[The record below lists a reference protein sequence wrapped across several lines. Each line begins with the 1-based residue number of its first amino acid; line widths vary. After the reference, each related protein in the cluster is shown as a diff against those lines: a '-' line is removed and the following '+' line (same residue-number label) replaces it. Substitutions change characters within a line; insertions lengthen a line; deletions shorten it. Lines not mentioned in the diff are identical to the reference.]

1 MTQTRRGFMAAG
13 AAGLAWT
20 AFGRSQG
27 MLIHLSCGAIGVKA
41 STAEA
46 IDYAARYG
54 FDAIDAD
61 GKYLAG
67 LSQGDAALLA
77 DTMQSK
83 KVEWAMAGLPV
94 EFRKD
99 EAAFAESIKSFP
111 DFAAGLKRSGVKRCT
126 TWISPASPDR
136 TYLEN
141 MRTHAR
147 RLREAAGVL
156 QDHGVRLGLEYVA
169 PKTLWSA
176 QRYPFVHTM
185 AEMKELIAEIGRPNV
200 GFVLDSWH
208 WYTAGEG
215 KKDLLTLQGDQVV
228 SVDLNDAPVGVPV
241 DQQIDS
247 KRELPAATG
256 VIDARSFLGALKEIG
271 YDGPVRAE
279 PFNEAVR
286 KMTPDQAI
294 AATKTAIDKAFAQ
307 IG

>member
-1 MTQTRRGFMAAG
+1 MFART
-13 AAGLAWT
+13 
-20 AFGRSQG
+20 QG

-41 STAEA
+41 NTPEA
-46 IDYAARYG
+46 IEYAAKYG

-67 LSQGDAALLA
+67 LSQSDAARLA
-77 DTMQSK
+77 DTMQAK
-83 KVEWAMAGLPV
+83 KVTWAMAGLPV

-99 EAAFAESIKSFP
+99 DSAFADSMKSFP
-111 DFAAGLKRSGVKRCT
+111 DFAAGLQRAGVTRCT
-126 TWISPASPDR
+126 TWISPGSKEL

-141 MRTHAR
+141 FHTHAR
-147 RLREAAGVL
+147 RLREAAAIL

-176 QRYPFVHTM
+176 QRFPFIHTM
-185 AEMKELIAEIGRPNV
+185 AEMKELIAEIGKPNV

-208 WYTAGEG
+208 WYTAGES
-215 KKDLLTLQGDQVV
+215 KRDILTLRGNQVV
-228 SVDLNDAPVGVPV
+228 SVDLNDAPAGIAL

-256 VIDARSFLGALKEIG
+256 VIDARSFLAALKEIG

-286 KMTPDQAI
+286 KMPPEQAV
-294 AATKTAIDKAFAQ
+294 AATKSALDKAFATL
-307 IG
+307 

>member
-1 MTQTRRGFMAAG
+1 MILAG
-13 AAGLAWT
+13 AAGLASRLI
-20 AFGRSQG
+20 GRTQG

-41 STAEA
+41 NTGEA
-46 IDYAARYG
+46 IEYAARYG

-67 LSQGDAALLA
+67 LSQAEAARLA
-77 DTMQSK
+77 DTMASK
-83 KVEWAMAGLPV
+83 KVAWAMAGLPV

-99 EAAFAESIKSFP
+99 DAAFAESMKSFP
-111 DFAAGLKRSGVKRCT
+111 EFAAGLKRAGVTRCT
-126 TWISPASPDR
+126 TWISPGSKEL

-141 MRTHAR
+141 FRAHAR
-147 RLREAAGVL
+147 RLRAAAGVL
-156 QDHGVRLGLEYVA
+156 QDNGVRLGLEYVA

-176 QRYPFVHTM
+176 QRFPFVHTM
-185 AEMKELIAEIGRPNV
+185 AEMKELIAEIGKPNV

-208 WYTAGEG
+208 WYTAGET
-215 KKDLLTLQGDQVV
+215 KKDLLTLRGSQVV
-228 SVDLNDAPVGVPV
+228 SVDLNDAPAGVPI

-294 AATKTAIDKAFAQ
+294 AATKAAIDKAFATL
-307 IG
+307 